1 VAPIPGSAWRI
12 GLENKGDP
20 RKPDGSTQQLFSED
34 YPTAGTPLCHIAP
47 NAAVDSYAFDIT
59 LSANLNQITCQTEAQ
74 ARLGGAQPDLIN
86 TDLVKKLVMLQNL
99 EAHYVDDAN
108 QQRLCLDRAGLLIE
122 RHTPQGQTPALTSQ
136 DTTAILSNRMTV
148 TADMIYSL
156 DRATDLGLAALAH
169 CVGKDPAKL
178 YQAIDLIGCR
188 YTAQDKKLCQ
198 LTDAQLVGAI
208 QFTPTEMEAYSRDH
222 SGFAGPMPGIWQLW
236 TAIRFP
242 ATRRN
247 QRFQRRLISSK
258 PPRRTGQSNLT

>member
-1 VAPIPGSAWRI
+1 
-12 GLENKGDP
+12 
-20 RKPDGSTQQLFSED
+20 
-34 YPTAGTPLCHIAP
+34 
-47 NAAVDSYAFDIT
+47 
-59 LSANLNQITCQTEAQ
+59 
-74 ARLGGAQPDLIN
+74 
-86 TDLVKKLVMLQNL
+86 MLQNL

-169 CVGKDPAKL
+169 CVGKDPATL